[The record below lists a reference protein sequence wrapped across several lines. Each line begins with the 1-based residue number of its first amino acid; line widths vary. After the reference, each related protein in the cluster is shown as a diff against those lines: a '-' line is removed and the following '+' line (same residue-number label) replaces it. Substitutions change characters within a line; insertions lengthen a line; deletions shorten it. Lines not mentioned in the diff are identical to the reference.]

1 MTGTPAAM
9 TTPTEVSRHPGRSPS
24 RPPGTVSRRAEILS
38 TLGPAT
44 HPDERIWSLVEAGM
58 DVARLHSA
66 RLRGR
71 RLVHAA
77 TGEGP
82 RG

>member
-9 TTPTEVSRHPGRSPS
+9 TTPAEVSRHSDRSPS
-24 RPPGTVSRRAEILS
+24 RLLGTVSRRAEIVS

-44 HPDERIWSLVEAGM
+44 HPHERNWSLVGAGM
-58 DVARLHSA
+58 DMARLDRA

-71 RLVHAA
+71 RLMHSA
-77 TGEGP
+77 TGKGP